1 MERALLRARYHG
13 PRPLPA
19 VFLAAHSETPFATSD
34 ARRRRGV
41 FQAYF
46 IVWPA
51 GDQSAGSDTG
61 ARVRAEA
68 MDLLLGGQSIDV
80 LHWNRFG
87 YFRDSPWFSW
97 VRIRDGERLA
107 SVETPH
113 DSAILHTRN
122 VNASSRWKGV

>member
-1 MERALLRARYHG
+1 LYGL
-13 PRPLPA
+13 PRL
-19 VFLAAHSETPFATSD
+19 V
-34 ARRRRGV
+34 RRRRGV

>member
-1 MERALLRARYHG
+1 
-13 PRPLPA
+13 
-19 VFLAAHSETPFATSD
+19 
-34 ARRRRGV
+34 
-41 FQAYF
+41 
-46 IVWPA
+46 
-51 GDQSAGSDTG
+51 
-61 ARVRAEA
+61 